1 MAEFIPIGEPA
12 NDAEREGFRLLRDHL
27 PDHYLVLGNFD
38 LRLPQRRNSLE
49 FDAVVIGEYGFFG
62 VEIKGWTGDIEGG
75 DRQWRLPWG
84 QTANPLTFL
93 ERKTKAL
100 AHLIRSRTGELAEDC
115 FYDTAIMFPR
125 PQVRFNLPDSLMR
138 SIVGPD
144 GVYDYF
150 VDMELV
156 REKGPGPLR
165 ERRASQQIVDAI
177 VAFAEPSEDGVFLS
191 YYNIEGELDSGE
203 FPYRE
208 YVGTHEYLQSRS
220 KVRLKAYVMDS
231 LAPKSVRR
239 QQHNRVVRDVEA
251 LDVLDDNPYVARSYE
266 MQPDYTDGLIFYL
279 ISEWVGPKTLGDYIE
294 EFDEDEDEDD
304 DRRLHLAYHLIEA
317 VASIHELGIVHRNLH
332 PGVIYL
338 NDTDQPSAVPLKIA
352 DFDFAR
358 VTELDS
364 IADALSHIGTRGYKA
379 PEMWLENDYDHRVDI
394 FSLGAI
400 IYELLTTKMLFSG
413 PGTLLDAQEAWKTL
427 GKRIEDERI
436 RDVIGGLVDADVDR
450 RTTAMDEARTLFG
463 RLAGH

>member
-49 FDAVVIGEYGFFG
+49 FDAVVIGEYGFFA

-75 DRQWRLPWG
+75 DRHWRLPWG
-84 QTANPLTFL
+84 QISNPLTYL

-100 AHLIRSRTGELAEDC
+100 AQFIRSRTGDLAQDC
-115 FYDTAIMFPR
+115 FYDTGILFPR
-125 PQVRFNLPDSLMR
+125 REVRFQLPESLMR

-144 GVYDYF
+144 GIYNYF

-156 REKGPGPLR
+156 CKNGPGPLR
-165 ERRASQQIVDAI
+165 ERQASQQIVDAI
-177 VAFAEPSEDGVFLS
+177 VAIAEPTEDGVFLS
-191 YYNIEGELDSGE
+191 YYNIEGELESGE

-208 YVGTHEYLQSRS
+208 YVGTHEYLRSRS

-266 MQPDYTDGLIFYL
+266 MQPDYTDELIFYL
-279 ISEWVGPKTLGDYIE
+279 ISEWVGPHTLGDYI
-294 EFDEDEDEDD
+294 DALDDEDD
-304 DRRLHLAYHLIEA
+304 SEQERLHLAYHLIEA
-317 VASIHELGIVHRNLH
+317 VASIHELGIIHRNLH

-338 NDTDQPSAVPLKIA
+338 NDTDHPSAVPLKLA

-379 PEMWLENDYDHRVDI
+379 PEMWLENEYDHRVDI

-400 IYELLTTKMLFSG
+400 VYELLTTKMLFSG
-413 PGTLLDAQEAWKTL
+413 PGTLLDAEEAWKTL
-427 GKRIEDERI
+427 GKRIEDEQL
-436 RDVIGGLVDADVDR
+436 RDVIGGLVDADVER
-450 RTTAMDEARTLFG
+450 RTAAMAEARILFES
-463 RLAGH
+463 LVDT